1 MFYWFSR
8 ITQKTNSPRLAN
20 IDIDV
25 SPASN
30 SVSSTQHPPFFRPIP
45 SFPNSS
51 ILKSS
56 TGNPQK
62 SRVRYLSY
70 NYFMIWNLKRYCV
83 HNHWNYF
90 DKWILIYR
98 FPKACNLQESDFMY
112 KFLVKK
118 EESVP
123 NLMGM
128 IRPSGFQTLLIYR

>member
-1 MFYWFSR
+1 MYYQLANKLHIYIMFYWFSR

-62 SRVRYLSY
+62 SRVRYLSFD
-70 NYFMIWNLKRYCV
+70 YFMIWNLLNFIVYITIGT
-83 HNHWNYF
+83 
-90 DKWILIYR
+90 ILINE
-98 FPKACNLQESDFMY
+98 FLFTDSPKLATSKSQILCTS
-112 KFLVKK
+112 
-118 EESVP
+118 SW
-123 NLMGM
+123 
-128 IRPSGFQTLLIYR
+128 